1 MVFAL
6 RLLGYWT
13 LVPWRDEQSYG
24 NRPFHTLR
32 NWPKVQLPE
41 AVGPTI
47 LYWMRNQAGFGRCG
61 GEAMS
66 ENRYEATPDGSK
78 SDDRL
83 GNKPYGKELAQL
95 HVEMVKLEE

>member
-1 MVFAL
+1 
-6 RLLGYWT
+6 
-13 LVPWRDEQSYG
+13 
-24 NRPFHTLR
+24 
-32 NWPKVQLPE
+32 
-41 AVGPTI
+41 
-47 LYWMRNQAGFGRCG
+47 
-61 GEAMS
+61 MS